1 MHTCTHA
8 TPHLTGMTLP
18 YLDPKKERIAA
29 ASNALLF
36 AGHVGYHELRRR
48 QDILMEGM
56 LVLLVGLYTPAY
68 VEHGLI

>member
-1 MHTCTHA
+1 MH

-29 ASNALLF
+29 ASNTLLF

-56 LVLLVGLYTPAY
+56 LALLVGLSFETHQPTLNM
-68 VEHGLI
+68 G